1 MPSSRFHP
9 SLYSYMRVMRQPLFF
24 LTKDRLQDSF
34 SFIVEEK
41 CVTSQTSKQA
51 ILSVCTKSRVH
62 HHTIIYRQIAL
73 YSRQLL
79 CLWTKLHNGIIL
91 VWKKKAFAGGCWGRH
106 WVTPVGHRILLLGV
120 SNHGNLLSSPPV
132 SNTWEGWCDSKRDSA
147 CHGGCWIE
155 HPAE

>member
-24 LTKDRLQDSF
+24 LTKDRLQDSV

-51 ILSVCTKSRVH
+51 ILSVCTKSRVY

-79 CLWTKLHNGIIL
+79 WLWTKLHNGMIL
-91 VWKKKAFAGGCWGRH
+91 VWKKKRHLQVVAEGGTELLQLVIGSYCWG
-106 WVTPVGHRILLLGV
+106 
-120 SNHGNLLSSPPV
+120 
-132 SNTWEGWCDSKRDSA
+132 
-147 CHGGCWIE
+147 
-155 HPAE
+155 